1 MTYKFNPFTGNFD
14 ITSSPGGSTT
24 NIQFNDGGSFGG
36 ASQLTY
42 DKTQSF
48 TGVQQS
54 SPLAPLHV
62 TGAIGTQIP
71 APTTFTATLV
81 EDVPVTSPTSGS
93 VSAIYGPT
101 TPGAPTVSLIQID
114 YISNSTP
121 NQNTS
126 SGGNYT
132 CNGQTI
138 DYRIYAYKLIDG
150 IRVCT
155 PSYYST
161 SFTDTINDGSTQFKV
176 DLTGFTAP
184 YSNLDGVLVS
194 KSFDGGYTWP
204 YSVDAGYTS
213 SYTDDNFTSEDAFEV
228 SQYTESGG
236 NWDAYVSQYQLING
250 TYYTSNYDTNYATD
264 SNTGQALVISVTLAT
279 PTTANGFMI
288 QQYNGLYRAIGTNTS
303 YFDWGSSVGI
313 VPQFS
318 FFDSIAFPI
327 MNTSLTGS
335 SSTTASFNYGAGSYT
350 ATGSSWSISI
360 WEYRIHPET
369 GEKWFVSTP
378 DTYSLGTDNGS
389 SSSFDIFWSTSIGD
403 GQGRVVVVT
412 QDGNDIYEEDVGA
425 NSNGNIS
432 GFNTVTSK
440 PNISSFTGIYR
451 SFGLYGKVVSPAVKY
466 SNSGY
471 TYNISCPNSAPYILL
486 HSLPSGGN
494 ATNFKIV
501 ETSYRIGSVYDAA
514 VVSNFYQF
522 LTGIGSS
529 NVSPSVLGFLSNGTN
544 LNRTYA
550 AYSSKNAYG
559 VTAYSATPITVTTTD
574 PSNSKY
580 YVVVLAWASVAGA
593 SYKLKRTIGAS
604 VVYHIEGNTTYTDTI
619 VAAWADS
626 STIAPT
632 SIPVTGAIVERSCT
646 STSNPGTLTIRNT
659 YPSLLNYAVFDY
671 VVSGGGSTS
680 EVGRF
685 GIDGSAQ
692 FFVQSNTGNLL
703 IKTPTGTPAIVGAQT
718 FLNYENSYSGVLGF
732 KGGSGGWVSLFSASY
747 DTAFFGNNGTWSY
760 ADPQSSVCIAPKD
773 GSDIALLISQNPTA
787 PDQTGAIQIT
797 NSSLITRWLVTND
810 GRTAIGTSSTGN
822 GILRIAGGDN
832 NKASIQLAD
841 SSSVPNVIGGILRY
855 GNNFFGGDSFGTMR
869 KFLFSPLIFTTN
881 SFAYLDSTGALVA
894 DNKLYWNGSYLGA
907 IPTMLFNAGLS
918 ISANQSISM
927 GTGAS
932 ISGGIIF
939 SYAAKSANYTLF
951 PADYCINVTASGKT
965 ITLPTAVSK
974 TGQIY
979 VIKATH
985 TSGTTTLNTTSS
997 QTIFTTSAVT
1007 SITMNAGDTVRVMS
1021 NGTNWIAI

>member
-1 MTYKFNPFTGNFD
+1 MSYKFNPFTGTFD
-14 ITSSPGGSTT
+14 IASSPGGSTT
-24 NIQFNDGGSFGG
+24 QVQFNDGGSFGG

-42 DKTQSF
+42 DKTKSF

-54 SPLAPLHV
+54 SPSAPLHV

-93 VSAIYGPT
+93 VSPNYGPT
-101 TPGAPTVSLIQID
+101 TPGVPTVSLIQID
-114 YISNSTP
+114 YINNCTP

-138 DYRIYAYKLIDG
+138 NYRIYAYKLIGG

-155 PSYYST
+155 SSYYST

-204 YSVDAGYTS
+204 YSVDAGYNS
-213 SYTDDNFTSEDAFEV
+213 SYTDDNFTSTDAFEV

-236 NWDAYVSQYQLING
+236 NWDAYVSQYQLFNG
-250 TYYTSNYDTNYATD
+250 TPYTSNYDTNYATD

-279 PTTANGFMI
+279 PTTADGFMI
-288 QQYNGLYRAIGTNTS
+288 QQHDGFYRDIHTGTS
-303 YFDWGSSVGI
+303 YFDWGSTNGL
-313 VPQFS
+313 VPSFS
-318 FFDSIAFPI
+318 SFSSIAFPI

-335 SSTTASFNYGAGSYT
+335 SSTSASFGYGSGTYN
-350 ATGSSWSISI
+350 ATGNTWSISV
-360 WEYRIHPET
+360 WEYRVHPET
-369 GEKWFVSTP
+369 SQQWFVSTP
-378 DTYSLGTDNGS
+378 NTYSLGTDDGS
-389 SSSFDIFWSTSIGD
+389 NNSFVISWSTLPGD
-403 GQGRVVVVT
+403 GTGRYVVVNQNGT
-412 QDGNDIYEEDVGA
+412 DIYEEDVS
-425 NSNGNIS
+425 SNTSGNIA
-432 GFNTVTSK
+432 GFGTVSSK
-440 PNISSFTGIYR
+440 QDISSFTGIYR
-451 SFGLYGKVVSPAVKY
+451 AFGLYGKVVSPAVKY

-471 TYNISCPNSAPYILL
+471 TYSISCPNSAPYILL

-501 ETSYRIGSVYDAA
+501 ETSYRTGSVYDAA

-522 LTGIGSS
+522 LTGVGSS
-529 NVSPSVLGFLSNGTN
+529 TVTPNTLGFLSNGTN
-544 LNRTYA
+544 LNRIYA
-550 AYSSKNAYG
+550 AYSSQSAFG

-574 PSNSKY
+574 PSNNKY
-580 YVVVLAWASVAGA
+580 YVVVLAWASIAQGQ
-593 SYKLKRTIGAS
+593 YKLKRTIGAS
-604 VVYHIEGNTTYTDTI
+604 VLYHIEGNTTYTDTTE
-619 VAAWADS
+619 AAWADS
-626 STIAPT
+626 STLTPT
-632 SIPVTGAIVERSCT
+632 SIPTTGAIVERSCT

-659 YPSLLNYAVFDY
+659 YPSYLNYAVFDS
-671 VVSGGGSTS
+671 VSGGGSIS
-680 EVGRF
+680 EGGRF

-692 FFVQSNTGNLL
+692 FFVQSYPGNLL
-703 IKTPTGTPAIVGAQT
+703 IKTPTGTSAIVGAQT
-718 FLNYENSYSGVLGF
+718 YLNYENSYSGVLGF
-732 KGGSGGWVSLFSASY
+732 KGGSGGWVSYFSASY
-747 DTAFFGNNGTWSY
+747 DTAYFGTNGAWSY
-760 ADPQSSVCIAPKD
+760 SDPQSSVCIAPKD
-773 GSDIALLISQNPTA
+773 GSDVALLISPNPSA
-787 PDQTGAIQIT
+787 PDQTGAIKIT
-797 NSSLITRWLVTND
+797 NSSLTIKWLVTND
-810 GRTAIGTSSTGN
+810 GRTAIGTGGTGN
-822 GILRIAGGDN
+822 GILCIGAGDAN
-832 NKASIQLAD
+832 NASIQLAA

-855 GNNFFGGDSFGTMR
+855 GNDFFGGDNLGTMR
-869 KFLFSPLIFTTN
+869 KFSFVPSSFTAN
-881 SFAYLDSTGALVA
+881 SFAYLDGTGALVA
-894 DNKLYWNGSYLGA
+894 NNKLYWNGSYLGA
-907 IPTMLFNAGLS
+907 TTLMLFAAGLS
-918 ISANQSISM
+918 ISASQSISM

-939 SYAAKSANYTLF
+939 NYAAKSANYTVA
-951 PADYCINVTASGKT
+951 PGDYCINVTASGKT

-985 TSGTTTLNTTSS
+985 TTGTTTLNTTSS